1 MVHGKILALE
11 IYFLLILL
19 IQYNIILII
28 INFRYIILLFANK
41 QWGINKAGLENP
53 IPFNISFTK
62 TARVL
67 AIPNVLSTNPL
78 PSCVQ
83 FVNDTASVNRAILDV
98 RDIDGKSQNGL
109 YVQWF
114 AIGA

>member
-1 MVHGKILALE
+1 AQEQINSWLE
-11 IYFLLILL
+11 TLGIR
-19 IQYNIILII
+19 YNIAQNGYICLGKLFGDAII
-28 INFRYIILLFANK
+28 

-67 AIPNVLSTNPL
+67 AIPNVLSTNLL

>member
-1 MVHGKILALE
+1 MDYLGVNGFVLV
-11 IYFLLILL
+11 
-19 IQYNIILII
+19 
-28 INFRYIILLFANK
+28 FR